1 MELEFLH
8 TSYFVIEVKF
18 MSRRD
23 EIIDAVINILT
34 ESNFREDFS
43 MSTLAKRVNIGKS
56 TIYEYFQN
64 KDEVL
69 KASLMKFI
77 QDNVRD
83 VALEGDVTGMT
94 FEDLFKGQVTK
105 LLDAASNSRVIIQA
119 MQHGFVEKFPPEMR
133 LEMKELM
140 ERIRAQLQ
148 KRFISYFEKGITDG
162 VMTNQLTF
170 LDGYIF
176 MSLIVGSIITF
187 SDPKT
192 VTPTEDVVNK
202 LYETIIKL
210 GN

>member
-1 MELEFLH
+1 
-8 TSYFVIEVKF
+8 